1 MNLKRVIDGAVKAS
15 FNAIKKSDIDYVGE
29 NGLLYCGKCNTP
41 KQTRVEVFGEVKTPM
56 CLCKCESERKE
67 KEEREERLRNL

>member
-29 NGLLYCGKCNTP
+29 NGLLY
-41 KQTRVEVFGEVKTPM
+41 
-56 CLCKCESERKE
+56 
-67 KEEREERLRNL
+67 